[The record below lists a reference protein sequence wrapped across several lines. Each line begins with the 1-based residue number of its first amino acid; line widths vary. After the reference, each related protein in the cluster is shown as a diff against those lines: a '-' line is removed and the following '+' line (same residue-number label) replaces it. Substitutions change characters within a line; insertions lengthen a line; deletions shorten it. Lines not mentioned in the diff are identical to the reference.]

1 VVARIWRTGVKP
13 ERFEEYE
20 RFARE
25 RSLPMF
31 REQRGFIGVLFM
43 REKADRAA
51 VLTLWEDEKEVED
64 LEVSPLYRQTV
75 EAILGSGLLAREQS
89 VELFKVHGGRVLA
102 ADLAA
107 SQRDSGD
114 RSSDLLRPVG
124 TGFSK
129 GAHQGRRTVPSLIK

>member
-1 VVARIWRTGVKP
+1 MVARIWRTGVKP

-51 VLTLWEDEKEVED
+51 VLTLWEDEMAVEE
-64 LEVSPLYRQTV
+64 LEASPLYRQTV
-75 EAILGSGLLAREQS
+75 EAILDSDFLAREQS
-89 VELFKVHGGRVLA
+89 VEIFEVHGGLVLA
-102 ADLAA
+102 RELAA
-107 SQRDSGD
+107 KLG
-114 RSSDLLRPVG
+114 
-124 TGFSK
+124 
-129 GAHQGRRTVPSLIK
+129 

>member
-1 VVARIWRTGVKP
+1 MVARIWRTGVKP

-31 REQRGFIGVLFM
+31 REQRGFVGVLFM

-51 VLTLWEDEKEVED
+51 VLTLWEDEKAVEE
-64 LEVSPLYRQTV
+64 LEASPLYRQTV

-107 SQRDSGD
+107 RLG
-114 RSSDLLRPVG
+114 
-124 TGFSK
+124 
-129 GAHQGRRTVPSLIK
+129 

>member
-107 SQRDSGD
+107 RLG
-114 RSSDLLRPVG
+114 
-124 TGFSK
+124 
-129 GAHQGRRTVPSLIK
+129 

>member
-1 VVARIWRTGVKP
+1 MVARIWRTGVKP

-107 SQRDSGD
+107 RLG
-114 RSSDLLRPVG
+114 
-124 TGFSK
+124 
-129 GAHQGRRTVPSLIK
+129 